1 MNEYSLILQVCA
13 ILFLIFLGYLFI
25 KYIIAVIKL
34 RRISSFSL
42 KVKEDEEKS
51 LLFRI
56 IFKFSK
62 FLNSLVIFNQFSKT
76 YDKYIFEDSRLKK
89 GMDYVSLKILMG
101 MLFIAFYIIITL
113 LYKDNISSLIILL
126 CFIIG
131 FLIPDF
137 YCLFKEFKRF
147 RILDKNILGAVIIM
161 NNSYRANGSTEQA
174 INDVIK
180 RCDNRV
186 GFEFR
191 KVLND
196 IKLGIDISEAFYRM
210 YNRVRLESVLYISRM
225 LSLVSK
231 SGVNIIEV
239 FDAIEKKLLN
249 EEKFKEEISSFNEV
263 NKISFLLFCI
273 LPLAFLLSI
282 IVFNTNYVNLLLS
295 DIGIFIILIVLI
307 LYLLYLFIIYRIY
320 RGDKYDR

>member
-42 KVKEDEEKS
+42 KVREDEEKT
-51 LLFRI
+51 LLFRL

-89 GMDYVSLKILMG
+89 GMDYVSLKILLG
-101 MLFIAFYIIITL
+101 ILFIVLYIFITL
-113 LYKDNISSLIILL
+113 LYKDNLSSLVILL
-126 CFIIG
+126 NFIIG
-131 FLIPDF
+131 FIVPDF

-147 RILDKNILGAVIIM
+147 RILDKNILSAVIIM

-180 RCDNRV
+180 RCDSRV
-186 GFEFR
+186 GFEFKR
-191 KVLND
+191 VLND

-210 YNRVRLESVLYISRM
+210 YKRVHLESILYISRM

-231 SGVNIIEV
+231 SGVNTIEI
-239 FDAIEKKLLN
+239 FDVIEKRLLN
-249 EEKFKEEISSFNEV
+249 EEKFKEEISSVDEV
-263 NKISFLLFCI
+263 NKFAFLLFSV
-273 LPLAFLLSI
+273 LPLVFLLSVVI
-282 IVFNTNYVNLLLS
+282 LNVNYVNLLLS
-295 DIGIFIILIVLI
+295 NIGIFIILIIII
-307 LYLLYLFIIYRIY
+307 LYLLYLFIIYRVY

>member
-13 ILFLIFLGYLFI
+13 ILFLIFLGYLFV
-25 KYIIAVIKL
+25 KYIVAIIKL

-42 KVKEDEEKS
+42 KVKEDEEKF

-89 GMDYVSLKILMG
+89 GMDYVSLKVLFG
-101 MLFIAFYIIITL
+101 MLFISLYIFISL
-113 LYKDNISSLIILL
+113 LCNDNLSSLIILL

-186 GFEFR
+186 GFEFK

-210 YNRVRLESVLYISRM
+210 YNRVHLESVLYISRM
-225 LSLVSK
+225 LSLVNK

-239 FDAIEKKLLN
+239 FDAIEKRLLN
-249 EEKFKEEISSFNEV
+249 EEKFKEEISSINEV
-263 NKISFLLFCI
+263 NKISFLLFCVF
-273 LPLAFLLSI
+273 PLVFLLSVI
-282 IVFNTNYVNLLLS
+282 IFNGDYVNLLLGE
-295 DIGIFIILIVLI
+295 IGIFIILIILI